1 MVLGLLYLLYSSF
14 ADAIIR
20 SRQADVLSEWEA
32 RSEAM
37 PEGEAEPVVKDE
49 EEDRAPAAAGE
60 DFSGED
66 TAYDITRETESMEAG
81 KEGPDCRTLTVEDF
95 FPLKIIIPK
104 IELEMIVNEGA
115 DTQTLKKGPGHISE
129 TPLPGDIG
137 RCTISGHRTTYG
149 SPFRKIGE
157 LEDGDFIY
165 LETVE
170 GEIFIYVVTGRE
182 IVRPKDV
189 YILEGSDRRELLLT
203 SCHPEY
209 SADERIIIIT
219 ELINIYPLE
228 TLPGA

>member
-1 MVLGLLYLLYSSF
+1 M
-14 ADAIIR
+14 
-20 SRQADVLSEWEA
+20 EWEA
-32 RSEAM
+32 RSEALAG
-37 PEGEAEPVVKDE
+37 GEAGAASKEIEEGRETPAASGE
-49 EEDRAPAAAGE
+49 EEDRKE
-60 DFSGED
+60 EIDYSIL
-66 TAYDITRETESMEAG
+66 TA
-81 KEGPDCRTLTVEDF
+81 EDF
-95 FPLKIIIPK
+95 FPSMIKIPK
-104 IELEMIVNEGA
+104 IGLKLIVNEGA

-170 GEIFIYVVTGRE
+170 GEIFIYLVTGRE

-189 YILEGSDRRELLLT
+189 YILTGADKRELLLT

-209 SADERIIIIT
+209 SAEERIIIIA
-219 ELINIYPLE
+219 ELINIYQL
-228 TLPGA
+228 GAMTADYK